1 MLIGGCSLSAPF
13 PPCRPQTRP
22 NKPGEPATELL
33 LTHRTG
39 QVDFKLAVVRCVDG
53 AYEYFDT
60 MADPETT
67 GNFRLSVD
75 GNTLEIYATAP
86 RKWFM
91 RFLKEADGSWKCV
104 SPDYPGTTAVA
115 SDITPAPSKLGA
127 GGLPKGQVNLGE
139 QDEDVRWGGVECAW
153 CCSSS
158 LLFAPS
164 IHPLPSRP
172 RLTTTRARSQAFNP
186 LGF

>member
-1 MLIGGCSLSAPF
+1 M
-13 PPCRPQTRP
+13 TH
-22 NKPGEPATELL
+22 LL

-39 QVDFKLAVVRCVDG
+39 QVDFKLAVVRCIEEKW
-53 AYEYFDT
+53 EYFDT

-67 GNFRLSVD
+67 GNFKAAVD
-75 GNTLEIYATAP
+75 GSTLDLFATAP
-86 RKWFM
+86 RKWCMKFV
-91 RFLKEADGSWKCV
+91 KEADGSWRCI

-153 CCSSS
+153 CRSSF

-164 IHPLPSRP
+164 IHSSPLAPALP
-172 RLTTTRARSQAFNP
+172 LRARARRPSTPWASRRATRWRGAQVR
-186 LGF
+186 LV